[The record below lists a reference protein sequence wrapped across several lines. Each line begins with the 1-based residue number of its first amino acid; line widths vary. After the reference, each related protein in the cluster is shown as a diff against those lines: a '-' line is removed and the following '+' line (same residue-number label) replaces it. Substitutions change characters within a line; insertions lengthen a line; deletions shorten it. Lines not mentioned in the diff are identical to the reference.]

1 MAAWLSGAAARTA
14 WRALDLAGS
23 SRPVEAGPVPV
34 PVQQPHA
41 QDGQDADGQADQA
54 GDDPAV
60 GRGGGRLGRGRGR
73 GRRRGSGRGG
83 RGRYG
88 PDLQGR
94 HHADVPATA
103 APADGIDGAELA
115 LALAASPDDPTTA
128 IGGYETEMFER
139 TAAAQESADIMKIL
153 TSPAGAQGVLKFL
166 QHYEAP
172 PAR

>member
-1 MAAWLSGAAARTA
+1 MIQLSA
-14 WRALDLAGS
+14 
-23 SRPVEAGPVPV
+23 VEAVGWVAGGPV
-34 PVQQPHA
+34 
-41 QDGQDADGQADQA
+41 ADGA
-54 GDDPAV
+54 
-60 GRGGGRLGRGRGR
+60 
-73 GRRRGSGRGG
+73 GSGRGG

-94 HHADVPATA
+94 HHADVPAAAAAADRVVTA
-103 APADGIDGAELA
+103 DAAHPGVAGASIPTVATPGVTLLGDAAHLMPPVGEGANMAMLDGAELA
-115 LALAASPDDPTTA
+115 LALAARPDDLTTA

-139 TAAAQESADIMKIL
+139 IAAAAQESADIMKIL